1 MVRFVTEV
9 LEGKA
14 LCQQDPDQ
22 DDEEEEANEDQA
34 EYDQVLI
41 SAASDLVASFATILG
56 PDFAVLFAQLF
67 PLISK
72 YYVRSHYIVCGHS
85 SDVFV

>member
-22 DDEEEEANEDQA
+22 DEDEADETEDQA

-41 SAASDLVASFATILG
+41 SAASDLVAAFASILG
-56 PDFAVLFAQLF
+56 PDFAQLFGQLF
-67 PLISK
+67 PLLSK
-72 YYVRSHYIVCGHS
+72 YYVRTYTIICANY
-85 SDVFV
+85 